1 MMKKTIAYMR
11 ASTNEERQDTAH
23 QRRSIE
29 RFAESNG
36 FTIDEW
42 YEEYISAYKT
52 SIDNREQ
59 IQKVKELAIMG
70 QIENLII
77 FESSRLARNMT
88 DQISIMDTFTR
99 CNVKVYSV
107 KDGRCINQNDIDKLM
122 NAFMSYFNEASS
134 RDTSARIKSQK
145 RLAKEKGLW
154 LGGKVLYGYKIV
166 NNEEVIDEDA
176 QPIIIE
182 TYKRYINQGARAA
195 MDYLANYTDR
205 YSVNSTLLQY
215 MRNPKLEAV
224 VGSQLYNKFMQEKSL
239 RSTNN
244 NNTVK
249 TFRSQEKLEGLLYHT
264 CGGKLTVDYDR
275 GKLRY
280 VCKKCKKEHAPIKK
294 TFTGYKLTNNIE
306 EGVLEVLNSL
316 DKDELTRKYESESR
330 EKLNAIHRQIKSVSS
345 HIRTK
350 ESDINKANKNLEKLL
365 INAIDPSVLNVLVE
379 TIKSMEESLD
389 RLRAEYNQLKQE
401 AALEEMKISEKED
414 LIDSLLDFKYL
425 YTKGTYEQQKAI
437 LQRLIDKVIVTDTD
451 DFAMYLNF

>member
-1 MMKKTIAYMR
+1 MKKTIAYMR

-145 RLAKEKGLW
+145 RLAKERGLW

-166 NNEEVIDEDA
+166 NNEEVIDEEA

-182 TYKRYINQGARAA
+182 TYKKYINEGARAA

-205 YSVNSTLLQY
+205 YNVNSTLLQY
-215 MRNPKLEAV
+215 MRNPKLEAI

-239 RSTNN
+239 RSTNS

-280 VCKKCKKEHAPIKK
+280 VCKKCKKERAAIKK

-306 EGVLEVLNSL
+306 EGVLQVLNSL

>member
-1 MMKKTIAYMR
+1 MKKTVAYMR

-70 QIENLII
+70 QIDNLII

-122 NAFMSYFNEASS
+122 NAFMSYYNEASS

-205 YSVNSTLLQY
+205 YSVNATLLQY
-215 MRNPKLEAV
+215 MSNRKLEAI
-224 VGSQLYNKFMQEKSL
+224 VGSQLYNRFIQEKAA
-239 RSTNN
+239 RSTNHN
-244 NNTVK
+244 STVK
-249 TFRSQEKLEGLLYHT
+249 TFRTQEKLEGLLYHT

-280 VCKKCKKEHAPIKK
+280 ICKKCKKERAAIKK
-294 TFTGYKLTNNIE
+294 TFTGYKLTNSIE
-306 EGVLEVLNSL
+306 EGVLQVLNSL
-316 DKDELTRKYESESR
+316 DKDELVARYESESR
-330 EKLNAIHRQIKSVSS
+330 VKLDAINKQLRSLSAHIK
-345 HIRTK
+345 TK
-350 ESDINKANKNLEKLL
+350 ETDISKANKNLEKLL
-365 INAIDPSVLNVLVE
+365 ISDINESTLNVLVDA
-379 TIKSMEESLD
+379 IKSMEESLD
-389 RLRAEYNQLKQE
+389 RLRTEYNSLKKE
-401 AALEEMKISEKED
+401 AALEEMKLSEKED
-414 LIDSLLDFKYL
+414 LVDSLLDFKYL
-425 YTKGTYEQQKAI
+425 YSKGTYEQQKAI
-437 LQRLIDKVIVTDTD
+437 LQRIIDRVVVTNTD
-451 DFAMYLNF
+451 DFAIYLNF

>member
-1 MMKKTIAYMR
+1 MKKTIAYMR

-70 QIENLII
+70 QIENLLI

-145 RLAKEKGLW
+145 RLAKERGLW

-166 NNEEVIDEDA
+166 NNEEVIDEEA
-176 QPIIIE
+176 QPIVIE
-182 TYKRYINQGARAA
+182 TYKKYINEGARAA

-205 YSVNSTLLQY
+205 YNVNSTLLQY

-280 VCKKCKKEHAPIKK
+280 VCKKCKKEHTPIKK

-330 EKLNAIHRQIKSVSS
+330 EKLNAIRRQIKSVSS

-401 AALEEMKISEKED
+401 AALEEMKLSEKED